1 MISITSTNKAFATTL
16 VTLSPLL
23 SLGKRDSCQ
32 PSTNLLAAL
41 AKSRFLAAS
50 SPFGIVR
57 CKWDGKPTWACLRL
71 IISNQI
77 SHLGNPQTLQ
87 ERQGPP
93 PPSVP
98 IPVAMTILASPRV
111 CPSPSSSFQGLPF
124 LCKQMPFQS
133 QSLPRRLSSLSCSP
147 HLRSTPTPVRV
158 QSPLTTSHLRERGV
172 RFFWLLY
179 AGSRREHDSSSVKAD
194 PSMSLKL
201 SS

>member
-1 MISITSTNKAFATTL
+1 MYLLFLFLKNMISITSTNKAFATTL

-57 CKWDGKPTWACLRL
+57 CKWDRKPTWACPRL

-77 SHLGNPQTLQ
+77 SLGSPQTLQ
-87 ERQGPP
+87 ERQAPP

-124 LCKQMPFQS
+124 LCKQMPLQS
-133 QSLPRRLSSLSCSP
+133 QSLPRRLSSLSCSL
-147 HLRSTPTPVRV
+147 HWRSPLTPVRV
-158 QSPLTTSHLRERGV
+158 QSPLTTSHLRERGG
-172 RFFWLLY
+172 RFFWII
-179 AGSRREHDSSSVKAD
+179 
-194 PSMSLKL
+194 
-201 SS
+201 